1 MTMMKPT
8 DPRVV
13 HGLNEDAER
22 ALSKRHGLT
31 NETAWWQPRAGKK
44 LKDLSTPE
52 LNALAAGMQ
61 RCIEPAF
68 DNKAD
73 DLLTK
78 IKAELEERG
87 NPLVT
92 R

>member
-1 MTMMKPT
+1 M
-8 DPRVV
+8 
-13 HGLNEDAER
+13 AE
-22 ALSKRHGLT
+22 LT

-52 LNALAAGMQ
+52 LNALAAGLGFVSGGGGERHQ
-61 RCIEPAF
+61 LYE
-68 DNKAD
+68 KV
-73 DLLTK
+73 
-78 IKAELEERG
+78 KAELEERG

>member
-22 ALSKRHGLT
+22 ALSERRGLT

-52 LNALAAGMQ
+52 LNALAAGLGFVSGGGGERHQ
-61 RCIEPAF
+61 LYE
-68 DNKAD
+68 KV
-73 DLLTK
+73 
-78 IKAELEERG
+78 KAELEERG